1 MNAEHDSVFGALAD
15 PTRRA
20 ILDRLR
26 AGRATTGELAA
37 QHPHLSRFAV
47 MKHLGVL
54 ERAGLVLTQ
63 KEGRQR
69 WNALN
74 AVPLQRVHERWVS
87 RYADVWSGSLLAL
100 DRHVTQGDSEMTTTS
115 NEARVLRAVVET
127 EIAAPRAKVF
137 DGMVHGIARWWVH
150 PAGPKPPMRIEPRV
164 GGRFFE
170 DHGDDRGHMFGLITV
185 YEPPRKLRFAGDF
198 TMREAIYNVVTIDFD
213 ELGPGRTRV
222 RIDHRASGEI
232 TDADAPGFE
241 EGWQDMS
248 RRLKT
253 HCERAEG

>member
-1 MNAEHDSVFGALAD
+1 MDAAHDAVFGALAD

-26 AGRATTGELAA
+26 AGRATTGQLAA
-37 QHPHLSRFAV
+37 EFPHLSRFAV

-63 KEGRQR
+63 KEGRLR

-74 AVPLQRVHERWVS
+74 AVPLRRVYERWVS
-87 RYADVWSGSLLAL
+87 RYADLWSGAALAL
-100 DRHVTQGDSEMTTTS
+100 QRHIEG
-115 NEARVLRAVVET
+115 EAPMAQSSTESRVMRALVET
-127 EIAAPRAKVF
+127 EINAPRPAVF

-185 YEPPRKLRFAGDF
+185 YEPPRKLRFIGDF
-198 TMREAIYNVVTIDFD
+198 TNREAVHNVVTIDFD
-213 ELGPGRTRV
+213 ELSATRTRV
-222 RIDHRASGEI
+222 RIDHRAAGEV
-232 TDADAPGFE
+232 TDQFAAGFE
-241 EGWQDMS
+241 EGWNHMAGC
-248 RRLKT
+248 LKAF
-253 HCERAEG
+253 CEGGAS